1 MKTAVLAEGENDV
14 ILLSK
19 VHRMIDGTS
28 PFAVYF
34 NDGEG
39 PGNQDVRLNQ
49 HMMSDSK
56 DMIYKSEGGRSEIAR
71 IFAHICM
78 NVIPKNFKLEI
89 LVDLDGDPY
98 HELEDEFNREL
109 TRNFGNRYEF
119 VEETRAYYPDLL
131 ELEYRIGAVSGDQDT
146 IGITAFSDS
155 LEEQTNILDTD
166 DKPTRIQKI
175 ISYLDDNPPIFEV
188 LQSRLFE

>member
-14 ILLSK
+14 IFLSEAHK
-19 VHRMIDGTS
+19 LIDETS

-34 NDGEG
+34 NDGQG

-49 HMMSDSK
+49 HMMSDSPELL
-56 DMIYKSEGGRSEIAR
+56 YKSEGGRTEIAR

-78 NVIPKNFKLEI
+78 NTLPKDINVEI

-98 HELEDEFNREL
+98 HELEGEITREL

-119 VEETRAYYPDLL
+119 VEENRESYVDLL
-131 ELEYRIGAVSGDQDT
+131 ELEYRIGAVSGDRDT
-146 IGITAFSDS
+146 IGIIAFSDS
-155 LEEQTNILDTD
+155 LEEQVNILDTD
-166 DKPTRIQKI
+166 DKPTKIQKI
-175 ISYLDDNPPIFEV
+175 NSYLGNRPPVFQVIRARFFE
-188 LQSRLFE
+188 